1 MHNPTDLRAQQRAIE
16 AERERQRIAKENEA
30 DDYKWLLSTDRGRRM
45 VWGWLGDYGVFRTS
59 FNSSGSITAFN
70 EGQRNAGLRLITAV
84 MEHAPEMFPVMQA
97 EAKQREQ

>member
-1 MHNPTDLRAQQRAIE
+1 VYDPTDIKAQQRAARDE
-16 AERERQRIAKENEA
+16 QERQRIAKENEA
-30 DDYKWLLSTDRGRRM
+30 ADYQWLLSTDRGRRM
-45 VWGWLGDYGVFRTS
+45 VWNWLGDYGVFRTS

-97 EAKQREQ
+97 EAKKRES